1 MPQLEEALKNF
12 FGFTAF
18 RGSQREIVEAILNG
32 EDVGV
37 VMPTGAGK
45 SLCYELPILM
55 RPGYGIIASPLIA
68 LMRDQVEALCA
79 RNLPAA
85 CVNSTMS
92 LTEQHDV
99 LRAAMRGKVKL
110 LYVAPER
117 FHTDFFRD
125 MLQNHPPQ
133 MLVVDEA
140 HCISQW
146 GHDFRPAYR
155 KIGLIADAYHIPQV
169 CAFTATATATVCQ
182 DIVRQLHRPN
192 MRMIVKGFRRE
203 NLAFEVR
210 NCPGDGA
217 KLVAL
222 RELLKAEVPT
232 LIYASTR
239 QNVDDLVRELGIR
252 GYHAGM
258 SDEDRAASQDYF
270 MTSPAPVLA
279 ATNAFG
285 MGIDR
290 PDVRMVIHYNLPG
303 SLEAYYQEAGRAGRD
318 NRDSRCILLFNY
330 ADRYVQE
337 FLIKLNNPEY
347 ELIIDVYRCLR
358 QLARRDGNAVLSE
371 TPSSLL
377 PKIRD
382 GKSESRISA
391 ALAALERCGAIRREA
406 NRRSSGQLRF
416 LRRPEELRLIHQ
428 LGNTQR
434 SQFILRMI
442 ARYDAALTQSGSYF
456 IDEMA
461 NVCKLS
467 EEQLRRV
474 LNALNGNVLE
484 WKPDF
489 SGRRIEV
496 VDPELAVPELDR
508 DAIQE
513 KFDYEMGR
521 LDEVISFCRK
531 SGNCRQQAL
540 IAYFGETENWQCGK
554 CDLCTAN
561 RQAAEL
567 DETERSLVQ
576 AVLSGAACFDGKIG
590 SGLLAK
596 ILGGSSQVE
605 PFRRRS
611 PAFGVLKS
619 HKQTYLLG
627 VIQACEQGGLLERV
641 DCGGY
646 PCLRLTERGR
656 QAVLDPA
663 GLHLNLP
670 NAPTET
676 KSRNRKTAAPAQPA
690 SDREL
695 LELLT
700 TLRNRI
706 ADAEHLPRYMV
717 LSNAVLAELAER
729 QPTSTAEA
737 LRIKGIGPGKAGRV
751 LPAMLEAIK
760 LWRRKTGRDR

>member
-1 MPQLEEALKNF
+1 MPQLEEALKKF

-18 RGSQREIVEAILNG
+18 RGSQREIIEAILDG

-55 RPGYGIIASPLIA
+55 RPGYGLIASPLIA
-68 LMRDQVEALCA
+68 LMRDQVEALRA

-85 CVNSTMS
+85 CVNSTMP
-92 LTEQHDV
+92 LNEQHEV
-99 LRAAMRGKVKL
+99 LRAAMRGDVKL

-125 MLQNHPPQ
+125 MLRDFPPQ

-155 KIGLIADAYHIPQV
+155 KIGLIADAYNIPQV
-169 CAFTATATATVCQ
+169 CAFTATATTTVCQ
-182 DIVRQLHRPN
+182 DIVKQLHRPN

-217 KLVAL
+217 KLAAL

-239 QNVDDLVRELGIR
+239 QNVDDLVQKLGIH

-258 SDEDRAASQDYF
+258 SDAERAASQDYF
-270 MTSPAPVLA
+270 MTAPAPVLA

-318 NRDSRCILLFNY
+318 HRDSRCILLFNY

-347 ELIIDVYRCLR
+347 ELIIDVYQCLR
-358 QLARRDGNAVLSE
+358 RLAKQSGNSILSE

-391 ALAALERCGAIRREA
+391 ALAALERCGAIRREHD
-406 NRRSSGQLRF
+406 RRSSGMLRF

-428 LGNTQR
+428 LGNTQK
-434 SQFILRMI
+434 SQFILRMTT
-442 ARYDAALTQSGSYF
+442 RYGAALTQSGNYF

-461 NVCKLS
+461 KVCQLNA
-467 EEQLRRV
+467 EQLRRV
-474 LNALNGNVLE
+474 LNALNGDVLE

-496 VDPELAVPELDR
+496 VDPELVVPELDR
-508 DAIQE
+508 DALQE
-513 KFDYEMGR
+513 RLDYEMGR

-531 SGNCRQQAL
+531 SGCCRQQAL
-540 IAYFGETENWQCGK
+540 ISYFGETENWRCGK
-554 CDLCTAN
+554 CDLCTA
-561 RQAAEL
+561 RSQATEL
-567 DETERSLVQ
+567 DATEQSLVQ
-576 AVLSGAACFDGKIG
+576 AVLSGVACFDGRIG
-590 SGLLAK
+590 AGLLAK
-596 ILGGSSQVE
+596 ILCGSSQVE

-611 PAFGVLKS
+611 PAYGVLKS
-619 HKQTYLLG
+619 HKQNYLVG

-646 PCLRLTERGR
+646 PCLRLTESGR
-656 QAVLDPA
+656 QAIFDPV
-663 GLHLNLP
+663 GLHLDLP
-670 NAPTET
+670 PAPTAA
-676 KSRNRKTAAPAQPA
+676 KSRKTAVAVASQPA

-695 LELLT
+695 LDLLT
-700 TLRNRI
+700 ALRNRI

-717 LSNAVLAELAER
+717 LSNAVLSELAKR

-751 LPAMLEAIK
+751 LPAMLEAIR
-760 LWRRKTGRDR
+760 LWRRKTGRDN